1 MAEDEERRLVI
12 TGSACLDKLVVDTDR
27 LSVSRGKQQTQLKH
41 MNSMTKK
48 EKESWGGAVPRT
60 LFKGLH

>member
-27 LSVSRGKQQTQLKH
+27 LSVSGSKQQTQLKH
-41 MNSMTKK
+41 MNIMTKK
-48 EKESWGGAVPRT
+48 KKKEG
-60 LFKGLH
+60 